1 MKKVV
6 SLLLCVMLIL
16 MVSACGEAEKTPTTT
31 TPQKTEAPAVDYAP
45 YEAKIKEY
53 EQALAMDDET
63 FAEAHGELDC
73 SSINDNA
80 LMLVRTGEGTISY
93 TRYDVDGNGV
103 EELLFS
109 DGWTFVDAYTL
120 NGGRII
126 KLYEDCYF
134 GYRTILSITPKGE
147 WVVHSAS
154 SAWSASEEIGKL
166 NAEGTAIEKVAAY
179 YCDDTGPSDGYGD
192 AQFVSEDEFIKLA
205 EQYSGD
211 IHDSLT
217 WTKIK
222 R

>member
-16 MVSACGEAEKTPTTT
+16 MISACGEAEKTPTT

-45 YEAKIKEY
+45 YKAKIEEY
-53 EQALAMDDET
+53 AMALRMDEDT
-63 FAEAHGELDC
+63 FFQTYGEPDC
-73 SSINDNA
+73 SSINGNV
-80 LMLVRTGEGTISY
+80 LMLVRIGEGTISY
-93 TRYDVDGNGV
+93 TRHDVDSNGV

-109 DGWTFVDAYTL
+109 DGATFIDAYTL
-120 NGGRII
+120 NGGRVI

-147 WVVHSAS
+147 WVVHSVT
-154 SAWSASEEIGKL
+154 SAWSACMEIGKL
-166 NAEGTAIEKVAAY
+166 NGAAIEKTAAY
-179 YCDDTGPSDGYGD
+179 YCDETGASDDYGD
-192 AQFVSEDEFIKLA
+192 ARFVSEDEFSKLA
-205 EQYSGD
+205 EKYSGS

-217 WTKIK
+217 WTEIK

>member
-53 EQALAMDDET
+53 EQAFAMDDET
-63 FAEAHGELDC
+63 FTETYGEPDC
-73 SSINDNA
+73 SSINGNV

-109 DGWTFVDAYTL
+109 DGGTFIDAYTL

-126 KLYEDCYF
+126 KLYEECYF
-134 GYRTILSITPKGE
+134 GYRTILTITPKGE
-147 WVVHSAS
+147 WVVHSAIG
-154 SAWSASEEIGKL
+154 AWSACMEIGKL
-166 NAEGTAIEKVAAY
+166 NGAAIEKTAAY
-179 YCDDTGPSDGYGD
+179 YCDETGASDDYGD
-192 AQFVSEDEFIKLA
+192 ARFVSEDEFSKLA
-205 EQYSGD
+205 EQYSGS

>member
-6 SLLLCVMLIL
+6 SLLVCVMLIL
-16 MVSACGEAEKTPTTT
+16 MVSACGEAKKTPTTA
-31 TPQKTEAPAVDYAP
+31 PQKTEAPAVDYTP

-73 SSINDNA
+73 SSINDNV

-109 DGWTFVDAYTL
+109 NGWTFVDAYTL
-120 NGGRII
+120 NGGQVI

-134 GYRTILSITPKGE
+134 GYRTTLTITPKGE
-147 WVVHSAS
+147 WVVHSATS
-154 SAWSASEEIGKL
+154 VWSACTEIGKL
-166 NAEGTAIEKVAAY
+166 NGAAIEKTDAY
-179 YCDDTGPSDGYGD
+179 YCDETGASDYYGD
-192 AQFVSEDEFIKLA
+192 ARFVSEDEFSKLA
-205 EQYSGD
+205 EQYSGS